1 MKAELEYRM
10 LGNTGLRVSRL
21 CFGSLTIGPLQA
33 ALGLEE
39 GASVIQCAFD
49 MGVNFIDTAE
59 LYGTYDYIKRAVKG
73 RRKDI
78 IISTKCYAY
87 TREGAE
93 KSLRKAMK
101 ELDTDYIDIFSLH
114 EQESELTLK
123 GHREA
128 MEYFVKAKEK
138 GYIRSLG
145 ISTHAVA
152 AVRASLK
159 YKEIEVL
166 HPIVNKRGL
175 GIIDGTIDEMLEAVS
190 LASVNGKGI
199 FSMKPLGGGNMI
211 KESRECFD
219 FVLSNSDLHSI
230 AVGMQS
236 AEEVRNNV
244 MIFEGKQV
252 PEDINRKLKEKKRRL
267 LIDSWCRG
275 CGSCVRK
282 CAQKAIRLENGK
294 AVVNP
299 DKCVLCG
306 YCSAYCPD
314 FCIKVI

>member
-1 MKAELEYRM
+1 MDYRI
-10 LGNTGLRVSRL
+10 LGNSKLKVSRL

-33 ALGLEE
+33 NLGLQE
-39 GASVIQCAFD
+39 GTAVIKTAFD

-59 LYGTYDYIKRAVKG
+59 LYGTYDYIRKAVKG
-73 RRKDI
+73 RRGDI

-93 KSLRKAMK
+93 KSLKKALE

-123 GHREA
+123 GHQEA
-128 MEYFVKAKEK
+128 IEYFVKAKEK
-138 GYIRSLG
+138 GYIRSFG
-145 ISTHAVA
+145 ISTHAIA
-152 AVRASLK
+152 AVKASLK

-175 GIIDGTIDEMLEAVS
+175 GIIDGNINGMLDAVAEACK
-190 LASVNGKGI
+190 AGKGI

-211 KESRECFD
+211 KESGECFD
-219 FVLSNSDLHSI
+219 FVLSNDNLHSI

-236 AEEVRNNV
+236 DEEVMNNV
-244 MIFEGKQV
+244 MVFEGKRV
-252 PEDINRKLKEKKRRL
+252 PEDIRAKLIEKKRKL

-275 CGSCVRK
+275 CGSCSKK
-282 CAQKAIRLENGK
+282 CAQKALTIEKGK
-294 AVVNP
+294 AVVDP
-299 DKCVLCG
+299 SKCVLCG

-314 FCIKVI
+314 FCIKII